1 MLNSQMLNKK
11 EILRQLD
18 EAWAIMP
25 HINEKCHGGST
36 LKGDDNTDDFN
47 ALMTLFAISC
57 DSMNIRLQKI
67 CTFAL
72 Q

>member
-1 MLNSQMLNKK
+1 MRLMLNSQMLNKK

-36 LKGDDNTDDFN
+36 LKGDDNTDDIN
-47 ALMTLFAISC
+47 AF
-57 DSMNIRLQKI
+57 
-67 CTFAL
+67 
-72 Q
+72 